1 MIKRI
6 ISLSN
11 GVRGPQSEDKWLA
24 IEKLAEVELISEDPN
39 FPIESALVTGREG
52 GGWRAA
58 GPGEQIIRLI
68 FNAPTAMRRI
78 KLQFSETERE
88 RTQEFVLRWSNG
100 RPFREIVR
108 QQWTFSPPGT
118 TSEVEDYRVDLDQV
132 RIIELILKPDL
143 HPNNAVASLAI
154 WRTA

>member
-1 MIKRI
+1 MCALRRSFSTRVKTALPNIPVLSTRSGHVSAAVGEYEEETMIKWI
-6 ISLSN
+6 VSLSN

-24 IEKLAEVELISEDPN
+24 VGELAEVELTSEDPD

-88 RTQEFVLRWSNG
+88 RTQEFVLRWSKAL
-100 RPFREIVR
+100 
-108 QQWTFSPPGT
+108 T
-118 TSEVEDYRVDLDQV
+118 
-132 RIIELILKPDL
+132 
-143 HPNNAVASLAI
+143 
-154 WRTA
+154 